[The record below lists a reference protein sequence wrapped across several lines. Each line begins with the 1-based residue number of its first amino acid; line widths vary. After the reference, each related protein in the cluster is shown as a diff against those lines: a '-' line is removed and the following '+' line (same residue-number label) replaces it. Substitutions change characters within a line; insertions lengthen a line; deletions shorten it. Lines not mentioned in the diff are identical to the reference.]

1 MAFGKPY
8 VFEDAARHS
17 VNARGD
23 RRLMPSAM
31 ANRLR
36 DTVRSAV
43 GIILTIIIAAI
54 WLSLIS
60 WSIQDPSFSHTT
72 SRAAR
77 NLLGTPGAVGAD
89 LIMQTFGVAA
99 LALLL
104 GPMFWAL
111 AFIRKESVPK
121 FGRRIAT
128 FLATVMLLAASAAA
142 LPVPSQWPLHP
153 GLGGIV
159 GDAVFRV
166 ASAPFAVAHAEF
178 GRPAAGLILLA
189 LGLWCAVVSL
199 GATAKRTRTE
209 KTIRHTSRTEPAQA
223 TQRVEPVLTVRSAMP
238 TDAPRTSRPVAQS
251 AAPDPRQ
258 SDRFGPYAN
267 GFEQDLT
274 DEPADPEFEAFTQTA
289 SRMIAE
295 RFAPKSAHET
305 PHTLGMPQPPA
316 NAPHSMRDT
325 LNEAYATAGHG
336 APHDHNSFGAPE
348 QPVYEVL
355 PPSAPQTARTTA
367 LAKTQTYKRP
377 SLNLLE
383 RSAGS
388 RAKPNYTESM
398 LRGNARLLE
407 DVLADFGVIGQ
418 IRDIVPG
425 PVVTIYELEPA
436 RSTNPARVISLADDI
451 ARGMS
456 VASVRI
462 APIIGG
468 TTLSIELPNQ
478 IREPVMLRDV
488 LDADVYRST
497 MDVLPV
503 ALGRNVEGRAI
514 VADLARIPHML
525 VAGASGSGKS
535 VGINAMILSL
545 LYKHGPDD
553 CRFLMIDPKMLD
565 LAAYNGIPHLL
576 TPVVTDPHKAI
587 TALSW
592 CVTEMEERYK
602 RMAALG
608 VRNIDVFNNRV
619 RNAKKRGE
627 RLARTVQTGFDKRT
641 GEATYVQEEMNL
653 EPMPYIIIVMDEFAD
668 LMAVAGNEIEG
679 AVKRLADAAKAAGIH
694 LIMATERPT
703 SDIVTP
709 GLKANL
715 TARVSY
721 KATSKLDSRTI
732 VGGEGAEQ
740 LLGSGDMLYANGTG
754 QLQRIHGPYV
764 SAEEINAVA
773 SSLREQGAPRYIEG
787 ITGADS
793 DITQRTRTYV
803 PESTTARTSLSP
815 ASQDALYDRALATVI
830 RDGQASRAH
839 LQRRLNIQPKWAASL
854 LQRLEADGVIGPPDT
869 HGHHQVLV
877 GAAA

>member
-1 MAFGKPY
+1 MASRKPY
-8 VFEDAARHS
+8 EFQEVPRTIGG
-17 VNARGD
+17 RP
-23 RRLMPSAM
+23 LMPNAM

-36 DTVRSAV
+36 DNIRMVCGLMLLA
-43 GIILTIIIAAI
+43 ILALT
-54 WLSLIS
+54 WLSLVS
-60 WSIQDPSFSHTT
+60 WSIQDPSLSHTT
-72 SRAAR
+72 SHGAR
-77 NLLGTPGAVGAD
+77 NWLGLPGAMGAD
-89 LIMQTFGVAA
+89 VIMQTFGIAA

-111 AFIRKESVPK
+111 ALLKKETVPK
-121 FGRRIAT
+121 FGRRFAT
-128 FLATVMLLAASAAA
+128 YLATVMMLAAAASAWPA
-142 LPVPSQWPLHP
+142 PSQWPLHA
-153 GLGGIV
+153 GLGGIA

-166 ASAPFAVAHAEF
+166 VTGPFAAAHPEF
-178 GRPAAGLILLA
+178 GRPAAGLLLLA
-189 LGLWCAVVSL
+189 LGLWCAIVSL
-199 GATAKRTRTE
+199 GATRKRSGAD
-209 KTIRHTSRTEPAQA
+209 KTIRHTSRSAPAA
-223 TQRVEPVLTVRSAMP
+223 STQRVEPVLTARPVTAHVAPVTSRSAGQV
-238 TDAPRTSRPVAQS
+238 TTVG
-251 AAPDPRQ
+251 PRQ
-258 SDRFGPYAN
+258 KDRYGPYAA
-267 GFEQDLT
+267 FEELPN
-274 DEPADPEFEAFTQTA
+274 DEPADPEFEAYTQTA

-295 RFAPKSAHET
+295 RFAPKPGDDA
-305 PHTLGMPQPPA
+305 PHTLVMPAAHA
-316 NAPHSMRDT
+316 NVPHTMRDS
-325 LNEAYATAGHG
+325 LNDAFTTEGRRASHAGD
-336 APHDHNSFGAPE
+336 PYGAPE
-348 QPVYEVL
+348 QPAYQVL
-355 PPSAPQTARTTA
+355 PPSTSQTVRTTA
-367 LAKTQTYKRP
+367 LAKTPSYKRP

-383 RSAGS
+383 RSASS
-388 RAKPNYTESM
+388 RVKPNYTESM

-407 DVLADFGVIGQ
+407 DVLADFGVVGE

-436 RSTNPARVISLADDI
+436 RGTNPARVISLADDI

-456 VASVRI
+456 VPSVRI
-462 APIIGG
+462 AAIQGR
-468 TTLSIELPNQ
+468 TALAVELPNQ

-503 ALGRNVEGRAI
+503 ALGRNVEGRPI

-525 VAGASGSGKS
+525 VAGANGTGKS

-545 LYKHGPDD
+545 LYKHGPDE

-627 RLARTVQTGFDKRT
+627 RLARTVQTGFDKT
-641 GEATYVQEEMNL
+641 GKATYVQEEMNL

-694 LIMATERPT
+694 LIMATERPS

-709 GLKANL
+709 GLKSSL
-715 TARVSY
+715 TARISY
-721 KATSKLDSRTI
+721 KSASKLDSRAIT
-732 VGGEGAEQ
+732 GGDGAEQ

-754 QLQRIHGPYV
+754 QLQRVHGPYV
-764 SAEEINAVA
+764 SNEEINAVA
-773 SSLREQGAPRYIEG
+773 SCLREQGAPRYVEG
-787 ITGADS
+787 MTGSESAV
-793 DITQRTRTYV
+793 TQRTRTYV
-803 PESTTARTSLSP
+803 PDPATGRTSLAP
-815 ASQDALYDRALATVI
+815 ASQDALYDRAVATVV
-830 RDGQASRAH
+830 RDGQASLGH
-839 LQRRLNIQPKWAASL
+839 LQRRLSIQPKWAAAF
-854 LQRLEADGVIGPPDT
+854 LQRLEADGVIGPPDAQGR
-869 HGHHQVLV
+869 HKVLV

>member
-8 VFEDAARHS
+8 VFEDVPRTAGGRP
-17 VNARGD
+17 
-23 RRLMPSAM
+23 LMPSAM

-36 DTVRSAV
+36 DSVRAV
-43 GIILTIIIAAI
+43 FGVMLLAILVLS

-60 WSIQDPSFSHTT
+60 WSIQDPSLSHTT

-77 NLLGTPGAVGAD
+77 NWLGTPGAIGAD
-89 LIMQTFGVAA
+89 LIMQTFGLAA

-111 AFIRKESVPK
+111 AFIKKEMVPK
-121 FGRRIAT
+121 FGRRVAT
-128 FLATVMLLAASAAA
+128 FLACVTLLAAAAA
-142 LPVPSQWPLHP
+142 SFPAPSQWPLHP

-178 GRPAAGLILLA
+178 GRPVAGLLLLA
-189 LGLWCAVVSL
+189 LGLWSAIVSL
-199 GATAKRTRTE
+199 GATRKRGGKD
-209 KTIRHTSRTEPAQA
+209 KTVRHTSRTAPAH
-223 TQRVEPVLTVRSAMP
+223 TSQRVEPVLTARPATSRE
-238 TDAPRTSRPVAQS
+238 APRTNRPNPPSTLA
-251 AAPDPRQ
+251 DPRQ
-258 SDRFGPYAN
+258 KDRFGPYA
-267 GFEQDLT
+267 GFEDDAD
-274 DEPADPEFEAFTQTA
+274 DEPVDPEFEAYTQTA
-289 SRMIAE
+289 SREIAA
-295 RFAPKSAHET
+295 RFAPQNNHDV
-305 PHTLGMPQPPA
+305 PHT
-316 NAPHSMRDT
+316 NAPHTMRDT
-325 LNEAYATAGHG
+325 LTEAFTTSGRG
-336 APHDHNSFGAPE
+336 AAHTQDTVHEAPA
-348 QPVYEVL
+348 YEVL
-355 PPSAPQTARTTA
+355 PSSAPQTGRTTA
-367 LAKTQTYKRP
+367 LVKTQTYKRP

-383 RSAGS
+383 RPAGS
-388 RAKPNYTESM
+388 RIKPNYTESM

-407 DVLADFGVIGQ
+407 DVLADFGVIGE

-425 PVVTIYELEPA
+425 PVVTIYELEPS
-436 RSTNPARVISLADDI
+436 RGTNPARVISLADDI

-462 APIIGG
+462 AAIQGR
-468 TTLSIELPNQ
+468 TALAIEMPNQ
-478 IREPVMLRDV
+478 LRDAIMLRDV

-503 ALGRNVEGRAI
+503 ALGRNVEGRPI

-525 VAGASGSGKS
+525 VSGANGAGKS

-608 VRNIDVFNNRV
+608 VANIDVFNNRV

-653 EPMPYIIIVMDEFAD
+653 EAMPYIIIVMDEFAD

-679 AVKRLADAAKAAGIH
+679 AVKRLAQAAKAAGIH

-703 SDIVTP
+703 ADIVTP

-715 TARVSY
+715 TARISY
-721 KATSKLDSRTI
+721 KAGSKLDSRAVI
-732 VGGEGAEQ
+732 GGEGAEQ
-740 LLGSGDMLYANGTG
+740 LLGAGDMLYANGTG
-754 QLQRIHGPYV
+754 QVQRVHGPYV
-764 SAEEINAVA
+764 SEEEINAVA
-773 SSLREQGAPRYIEG
+773 SCLRDQGAPRYVEG
-787 ITGADS
+787 ITGSDS
-793 DITQRTRTYV
+793 DVTQRTRTYV
-803 PESTTARTSLSP
+803 PDSATNRTSLSP
-815 ASQDALYDRALATVI
+815 SSADALYDRAVATII
-830 RDGQASRAH
+830 RDRQASRAH

-854 LQRLEADGVIGPPDT
+854 LQRLEADGVIGPPDA

>member
-1 MAFGKPY
+1 MASRKPY
-8 VFEDAARHS
+8 VFEDVPRT
-17 VNARGD
+17 RGG
-23 RRLMPSAM
+23 RPLMPSAM

-36 DTVRSAV
+36 DSIRMAC
-43 GIILTIIIAAI
+43 GIVILLMIAAT
-54 WLSLIS
+54 WLSLVS
-60 WSIQDPSFSHTT
+60 WSIQDPSLSHTT

-77 NLLGTPGAVGAD
+77 NWLGTPGAVGAD

-111 AFIRKESVPK
+111 AFIKKETVPK
-121 FGRRIAT
+121 FGRRVAT
-128 FLATVMLLAASAAA
+128 FLATVTMLAAAASAVTA
-142 LPVPSQWPLHP
+142 PSQWPLHP

-166 ASAPFAVAHAEF
+166 ASAPLAVANAEF
-178 GRPAAGLILLA
+178 GRPVAGLLLLA
-189 LGLWCAVVSL
+189 LGLWSAVVSL
-199 GATAKRTRTE
+199 GATRKGRGAD
-209 KTIRHTSRTEPAQA
+209 KTIRHTSRTAPAVH
-223 TQRVEPVLTVRSAMP
+223 TSQRVEPVLTARAGTSHDATRTNRSA
-238 TDAPRTSRPVAQS
+238 VQS
-251 AAPDPRQ
+251 TRAGPRQ
-258 SDRFGPYAN
+258 KDRFGPYA
-267 GFEQDLT
+267 GFED
-274 DEPADPEFEAFTQTA
+274 DANGEPADAEFEAYTETA
-289 SRMIAE
+289 SRGIAE
-295 RFAPKSAHET
+295 RFAPKTDYDA
-305 PHTLGMPQPPA
+305 PHTQVMPA
-316 NAPHSMRDT
+316 AHSNAPHTMRDT
-325 LNEAYATAGHG
+325 LTEAFTTAGRG
-336 APHDHNSFGAPE
+336 ATHTHDTFDAPA
-348 QPVYEVL
+348 YEVL
-355 PPSAPQTARTTA
+355 PPSAPQTVRATA
-367 LAKTQTYKRP
+367 LVKNQAYKRP

-383 RSAGS
+383 RPAGS

-407 DVLADFGVIGQ
+407 DVLADFGVIGE

-425 PVVTIYELEPA
+425 PVVTIYEFDPA
-436 RSTNPARVISLADDI
+436 RGTNPARVISLADDI

-462 APIIGG
+462 AAIQGR
-468 TTLSIELPNQ
+468 TTLAVEMPNQ
-478 IREPVMLRDV
+478 IREPIMLRDV

-503 ALGRNVEGRAI
+503 ALGRNVEGRPI

-525 VAGASGSGKS
+525 VAGANGSGKS

-545 LYKHGPDD
+545 LYKHGPED

-653 EPMPYIIIVMDEFAD
+653 EPMPYIIIVMDEFAG

-703 SDIVTP
+703 ADIVTP

-721 KATSKLDSRTI
+721 KAASKLDSRAVI
-732 VGGEGAEQ
+732 GGEDAEQ
-740 LLGSGDMLYANGTG
+740 LLGAGDMLYANGTG
-754 QLQRIHGPYV
+754 QMQRVHGPYV
-764 SAEEINAVA
+764 SEEEINAVA
-773 SSLREQGAPRYIEG
+773 SSLREQGAPRYVEG
-787 ITGADS
+787 ITGS
-793 DITQRTRTYV
+793 DNDVTQRTRTYV
-803 PESTTARTSLSP
+803 PDVRTSLSP
-815 ASQDALYDRALATVI
+815 ASADALYDRAVATI
-830 RDGQASRAH
+830 TRDRQASRAH

-854 LQRLEADGVIGPPDT
+854 LQRLEADGVIGAADA